1 MEQLLRDCRI
11 TMIYEGTNGIQAM
24 DLLGRKL
31 GLNKG
36 KPVMDLLGEIQK
48 SIAMAKDAQG
58 LEGLAEKL
66 EEIVDKLGE
75 VALHMGTTA
84 MSPNVLNAFAFAH
97 PFMEV
102 CGDVVMAWLLLWRA
116 AVAAQKL
123 ANKPKKKDTAFYEGQ
138 IKSAEFFIYSI
149 IPITVGKIEAI
160 LTTNG
165 AAIDI
170 DEKSFG
176 G

>member
-1 MEQLLRDCRI
+1 
-11 TMIYEGTNGIQAM
+11 M

-36 KPVMDLLGEIQK
+36 KPMMDLLGEIQK

-58 LEGLAEKL
+58 LEGLAAKL
-66 EEIVDKLGE
+66 EEMVNKLGE
-75 VALHMGTTA
+75 VALHMGMTA
-84 MSPNVLNAFAFAH
+84 MSPKVMNAFAFAH

-102 CGDVVMAWLLLWRA
+102 SGDVVMAWMLLWRA
-116 AVAAQKL
+116 AIASKKL
-123 ANKPKKKDTAFYEGQ
+123 GNGAKKKDVAFYQGQ

-149 IPITVGKIEAI
+149 LPITFGKMKAI
-160 LTTNG
+160 LATNG
-165 AAIDI
+165 AAIEIAED
-170 DEKSFG
+170 SFG

>member
-1 MEQLLRDCRI
+1 
-11 TMIYEGTNGIQAM
+11 M

-36 KPVMDLLGEIQK
+36 KPVMDLLTEIQK
-48 SIAMAKDAQG
+48 SIAMAKEAEG
-58 LEGLAEKL
+58 LEDLAVKM

-84 MSPNVLNAFAFAH
+84 MSPKMLNAFAFAH

-123 ANKPKKKDTAFYEGQ
+123 AKKPKKKDTAFYEGQ

-149 IPITVGKIEAI
+149 IPITVGKMKAI

-165 AAIDI
+165 AAVDI

>member
-1 MEQLLRDCRI
+1 
-11 TMIYEGTNGIQAM
+11 M

-48 SIAMAKDAQG
+48 IIAMAKDAQR
-58 LEGLAEKL
+58 LEDLAAKMEK
-66 EEIVDKLGE
+66 IVDKLGE
-75 VALHMGTTA
+75 VALHMGMTA
-84 MSPNVLNAFAFAH
+84 MSPKVMNAFAFAH

-102 CGDVVMAWLLLWRA
+102 CGDVVMAWMLLWRA
-116 AVAAQKL
+116 AIASKKL
-123 ANKPKKKDTAFYEGQ
+123 ENGAKKKDAVFYQGQ
-138 IKSAEFFIYSI
+138 IKSAEFFIYSLL
-149 IPITVGKIEAI
+149 PISFGKMKAI

-165 AAIDI
+165 AAVEITED
-170 DEKSFG
+170 SFG